1 MNENLADLSIE
12 ELVEMTQNLGR
23 EVDALQEKR
32 STIMNVLNEKVR
44 RKDVLNRANLTTPLP
59 PTSVRSEVR

>member
-1 MNENLADLSIE
+1 MNENLADLSIDQ
-12 ELVEMTQNLGR
+12 LVEMSQDLGR

-44 RKDVLNRANLTTPLP
+44 RKDVLNRANLVTPLP

>member
-1 MNENLADLSIE
+1 MNENLADLSID
-12 ELVEMTQNLGR
+12 ELVAMTQELGR
-23 EVDALQEKR
+23 EVDTLQEKR
-32 STIMNVLNEKVR
+32 GTIMNVLNEKVR